1 MEVCS
6 LRLKAALGAAPLS
19 KSCYR
24 PRKPTLVIRRQ
35 RHPGR
40 RCLSVTSR
48 LNADVRLM
56 EVGPRDGLQNIKQ
69 SIATPIKVELI
80 NRLAAT
86 GLSAIEATSF
96 VPAKWIPQLADGPEV
111 MDQIMLMVQQ
121 GKIDFP
127 VLAPNFKGVE
137 RAIAARVKEVVVF
150 AAASE
155 GFSKK
160 NQNCSIE
167 DALKMSRLAAE
178 QALKS
183 GVRVRGV
190 ISCIY
195 SCPYDGPTP
204 PETVL
209 KIAREFLDMG
219 CYEVG
224 LGDTLGVGTPKDTEK
239 LLKVLFSEIPAEK
252 LAGHFHDT
260 YGQAVANVVK
270 AYDMGIRTF
279 DSSVAGLGGC
289 PYAKGAKGNL
299 ATEDIAYTFEQMG
312 VDTGVDL
319 VKLVSTGDW
328 ISKQL
333 GLPNGSRAGAALFA
347 KSESSQPATAHA
359 TPVSRSSPVAQD
371 APQPYSRTWRQVDN
385 LTTEEYSVT
394 RSGNIVKVTLTR
406 PKNGNAMTGSMVSG
420 LTSLYQTLAKDT
432 NVFHIVMA
440 ASGKF
445 FCTGMDLKNTH
456 SEDGSSKS
464 SDFDKITALFD
475 AIQNSPQ
482 TTIALIDGPCFAGG
496 VGLAFSNDIRL
507 VSARSRYTITEIKLG
522 LAPAIISRHMMREW
536 GVPFWR
542 EAMLSGREVLPVE
555 LKQIG
560 AVHGVA
566 EDTEELDQKLESYL
580 DMLAKC
586 APRSA
591 SICKELVR
599 VGWKNPGGQEQ
610 DALIRS
616 TFGDMLVEGSEGKF
630 GIEQFGKK
638 IRSVD
643 WGSFWRNKRAKL

>member
-1 MEVCS
+1 MEACT
-6 LRLKAALGAAPLS
+6 LRVQSSVNLR
-19 KSCYR
+19 SCI
-24 PRKPTLVIRRQ
+24 RKPTLIWESQ
-35 RHPGR
+35 RCPRR
-40 RCLSVTSR
+40 RCISSTTR

-96 VPAKWIPQLADGPEV
+96 VPAKWIPQLADGPDV
-111 MDQIMLMVQQ
+111 MSQIMPMVKQ
-121 GKIDFP
+121 GSIDFP
-127 VLAPNFKGVE
+127 VLAPNIKGVE
-137 RAIAARVKEVVVF
+137 RAVAAGVKEVVVF
-150 AAASE
+150 VAASE

-160 NQNCSIE
+160 NQNCTIE

-178 QALKS
+178 KALKN
-183 GVRVRGV
+183 GVKVRGA

-195 SCPYDGPTP
+195 SCPYDGPTA

-209 KIAREFLDMG
+209 KIARALLDMG
-219 CYEVG
+219 CYEIG

-239 LLKVLFSEIPAEK
+239 LLKVLFTEIPATK

-289 PYAKGAKGNL
+289 PYAKGAKGNVS
-299 ATEDIAYTFEQMG
+299 TEDIAYTFEQMG

-319 VKLVSTGDW
+319 RKLVSIGDW
-328 ISKQL
+328 ISRQL
-333 GLPNGSRAGAALFA
+333 GQPNGSRAGAALFA
-347 KSESSQPATAHA
+347 KSETSQPAAPHP
-359 TPVSRSSPVAQD
+359 TPVSTTASTAAVSQSTTA
-371 APQPYSRTWRQVDN
+371 RTWRQIDS
-385 LTTEEYSVT
+385 LTTDEYSVT
-394 RSGNIVKVTLTR
+394 RAGNAVKVTLSR
-406 PKNGNAMTGSMVSG
+406 PKNGNALTGSMVTG
-420 LTSLYQTLAKDT
+420 LTTLYKTLAADP
-432 NVFHIVMA
+432 NIFHIVLA

-456 SEDGSSKS
+456 SADGTTRSSNY
-464 SDFDKITALFD
+464 DDILGMFD
-475 AIQNSPQ
+475 AIQNAPQ
-482 TTIALIDGPCFAGG
+482 TTISLIDGPCFAGG
-496 VGLAFSNDIRL
+496 VGLAFSSDVRI
-507 VSARSRYTITEIKLG
+507 VSDAARFTVTEVKLG
-522 LAPAIISRHMMREW
+522 LAPAMISRHMIREW
-536 GVPFWR
+536 GIPFWR
-542 EAMLSGREVLPVE
+542 EAMLSGREVRPEE
-555 LKQIG
+555 LVGMG
-560 AVHGVA
+560 AVHKLVKTGELEA
-566 EDTEELDQKLESYL
+566 ELDKYL

-591 SICKELVR
+591 AACKELIR
-599 VGWKNPGGQEQ
+599 VGWRNPGGKEQ
-610 DALIRS
+610 ADLMRS
-616 TFGDMLVEGSEGKF
+616 TFADMMVEGSEGKF

-643 WGSFWRNKRAKL
+643 WSAFWRERSAKL

>member
-1 MEVCS
+1 
-6 LRLKAALGAAPLS
+6 
-19 KSCYR
+19 
-24 PRKPTLVIRRQ
+24 
-35 RHPGR
+35 
-40 RCLSVTSR
+40 
-48 LNADVRLM
+48 M

-80 NRLAAT
+80 NRLAST
-86 GLSAIEATSF
+86 GLTAIEATSF

-111 MDQIMLMVQQ
+111 MSQIMPLVQQ
-121 GKIDFP
+121 RSIDFP
-127 VLAPNFKGVE
+127 VLAPNVKGVD
-137 RAIAARVKEVVVF
+137 RAIAAGVKEVVVF

-160 NQNCSIE
+160 NQNCTIN

-183 GVRVRGV
+183 GVKVRGV

-195 SCPYDGPTP
+195 SCPYDGPTA

-239 LLKVLFSEIPAEK
+239 LLKVLFSDIPAEK

-319 VKLVSTGDW
+319 TKLVYTGDW

-347 KSESSQPATAHA
+347 KLQTSSPATPHL
-359 TPVSRSSPVAQD
+359 TPTSTFSSTAQTS
-371 APQPYSRTWRQVDN
+371 PQTSARTWRQIEN
-385 LTTEEYSVT
+385 LTTDEYSVT
-394 RSGNIVKVTLTR
+394 RSGNDLKVTLTR
-406 PKNGNAMTGSMVSG
+406 PKNGNAMTGSMVEG
-420 LTSLYQTLAKDT
+420 LTALYQKLAKDA
-432 NVFHIVMA
+432 NIFRIVMA
-440 ASGKF
+440 ATGKF

-496 VGLAFSNDIRL
+496 VGLAFSSDIRL
-507 VSARSRYTITEIKLG
+507 VSERSRYTITEVKLG

-536 GVPFWR
+536 GIPFWR
-542 EAMLSGREVLPVE
+542 EAMLSGREVLPSE
-555 LKQIG
+555 LHRVG
-560 AVHGVA
+560 AVHGIA
-566 EDTEELDQKLESYL
+566 ENTEKLDQKLEVYL

-586 APRSA
+586 APKSA
-591 SICKELVR
+591 STCKELVR
-599 VGWKNPGGQEQ
+599 VGWRDPGGQEQ
-610 DALIRS
+610 DALIRK
-616 TFGDMLVEGSEGKF
+616 TFADMLVEGSEGKF

-643 WGSFWRNKRAKL
+643 WGAFWNARGAKL

>member
-1 MEVCS
+1 MV
-6 LRLKAALGAAPLS
+6 RLQNAKLARYANKGFTS
-19 KSCYR
+19 S
-24 PRKPTLVIRRQ
+24 RKPTLIVGRQ
-35 RHPGR
+35 RQCSR
-40 RCLSVTSR
+40 RSFSASLR
-48 LNADVRLM
+48 HNATPAVRLM

-80 NRLAAT
+80 MRLAST

-111 MDQIMLMVQQ
+111 MRHIMPMVQQ
-121 GKIDFP
+121 GSIDFP
-127 VLAPNFKGVE
+127 VLAPNVKGVD
-137 RAIAARVKEVVVF
+137 RAIQAGVKEVVVF

-160 NQNCSIE
+160 NQNCTID

-178 QALKS
+178 AALKS
-183 GVRVRGV
+183 GVKVRGV

-195 SCPYDGPTP
+195 SCPYDGPTS

-224 LGDTLGVGTPKDTEK
+224 LGDTLGVGTPKDTET

-270 AYDMGIRTF
+270 AYDMGVRTF

-312 VDTGVDL
+312 VDTGIDL
-319 VKLVSTGDW
+319 TKLVSTGDW

-347 KSESSQPATAHA
+347 KSETSAPAAPHA
-359 TPVSRSSPVAQD
+359 TPVSTSSST
-371 APQPYSRTWRQVDN
+371 PQTSSHSSTRTWRQVDT
-385 LTTEEYSVT
+385 LTTDEYSVT
-394 RSGNIVKVTLTR
+394 RSGNDVKITLTR
-406 PKNGNAMTGSMVSG
+406 PKNGNAMTGSMVEG
-420 LTSLYQTLAKDT
+420 LTALYQKLAKDP

-440 ASGKF
+440 ATGKF

-496 VGLAFSNDIRL
+496 VGLAFSSDIRL
-507 VSARSRYTITEIKLG
+507 VSGRSRYTITEVKLG

-536 GVPFWR
+536 GIPFWR
-542 EAMLSGREVLPVE
+542 EAMLSGREVSATE
-555 LKQIG
+555 LQRIG
-560 AVHGVA
+560 AVHGIA
-566 EDTEELDQKLESYL
+566 EDTEKLDQMLDGYL

-591 SICKELVR
+591 SVCKDLVR

-610 DALIRS
+610 DTLIRK
-616 TFGDMLVEGSEGKF
+616 TFADMLVEGSEGKF

-643 WGSFWRNKRAKL
+643 WSSFWKDRAAKL

>member
-1 MEVCS
+1 
-6 LRLKAALGAAPLS
+6 
-19 KSCYR
+19 
-24 PRKPTLVIRRQ
+24 
-35 RHPGR
+35 
-40 RCLSVTSR
+40 
-48 LNADVRLM
+48 VRLM

-69 SIATPIKVELI
+69 SIATPVKVELI

-111 MDQIMLMVQQ
+111 MTQIMPMVQK
-121 GKIDFP
+121 GIIDFP
-127 VLAPNFKGVE
+127 VLAPNVKGVQ
-137 RAIAARVKEVVVF
+137 RAVAAGVKEVVVF

-155 GFSKK
+155 GFSRK
-160 NQNCSIE
+160 NQNCSIDE
-167 DALKMSRLAAE
+167 ALKMSRLAAE

-195 SCPYDGPTP
+195 SCPYDGPTA

-209 KIAREFLDMG
+209 KIARAFLDMG

-270 AYDMGIRTF
+270 AYDMGVRTF

-312 VDTGVDL
+312 VNTGIDL
-319 VKLVSTGDW
+319 TKLVSTGDW

-347 KSESSQPATAHA
+347 KSETSQPAPPHPTPTSSTSSAVEPPSSTA
-359 TPVSRSSPVAQD
+359 
-371 APQPYSRTWRQVDN
+371 RTWRQIDS
-385 LTTEEYSVT
+385 LTTDEYSVT
-394 RSGNIVKVTLTR
+394 RAGNVVKVTLTR
-406 PKNGNAMTGSMVSG
+406 PKNGNALTGSMVTG
-420 LTSLYQTLAKDT
+420 LATLYTTLASDP
-432 NVFHIVMA
+432 NVFHIVLA

-456 SEDGSSKS
+456 SADGTTRSSNY
-464 SDFDKITALFD
+464 DDILGMFD
-475 AIQNSPQ
+475 AIQNAPQ
-482 TTIALIDGPCFAGG
+482 TTISLIDGPCFAGG
-496 VGLAFSNDIRL
+496 VGLAFSSDVRI
-507 VSARSRYTITEIKLG
+507 VSEAARFTVTEVKLG
-522 LAPAIISRHMMREW
+522 LAPAMISRHMIREW

-542 EAMLSGREVLPVE
+542 EAMLSGREVRPEE
-555 LKQIG
+555 LVGMG
-560 AVHGVA
+560 AVRKVVKTG
-566 EDTEELDQKLESYL
+566 ELEGELERYL
-580 DMLAKC
+580 DLLAKC

-591 SICKELVR
+591 AACKELVR
-599 VGWKNPGGQEQ
+599 VGWRNPGGKQQAE
-610 DALIRS
+610 LMRS
-616 TFGDMLVEGSEGKF
+616 TFTDMLVEGSEGKF

-643 WGSFWRNKRAKL
+643 WSAFWRERAAKL

>member
-1 MEVCS
+1 LVIGHQRQVGRRYFS
-6 LRLKAALGAAPLS
+6 ANSHLKAE
-19 KSCYR
+19 
-24 PRKPTLVIRRQ
+24 
-35 RHPGR
+35 
-40 RCLSVTSR
+40 
-48 LNADVRLM
+48 VRLM

-69 SIATPIKVELI
+69 SIATPLKVELI
-80 NRLAAT
+80 KRLAAT

-111 MDQIMLMVQQ
+111 MGQIMPMVQQ
-121 GKIDFP
+121 GSIDFP
-127 VLAPNFKGVE
+127 VLAPNIKGVE
-137 RAIAARVKEVVVF
+137 RAIALGVKEVVVF

-160 NQNCSIE
+160 NQNCSID
-167 DALKMSRLAAE
+167 DAMKMSRLAAE

-183 GVRVRGV
+183 GVKVRGV

-239 LLKVLFSEIPAEK
+239 LLKVLFSEIPPEK

-270 AYDMGIRTF
+270 AYDMGLRTF

-289 PYAKGAKGNL
+289 PYAKGAKGNV

-312 VDTGVDL
+312 VDTGIDL
-319 VKLVSTGDW
+319 TKLVSAGDW

-347 KSESSQPATAHA
+347 KSESSQPATPHSTSAS
-359 TPVSRSSPVAQD
+359 TSPSAAQ
-371 APQPYSRTWRQVDN
+371 APSQTSARTWRQIDS
-385 LTTEEYSVT
+385 LTTDEYSIT
-394 RSGNIVKVTLTR
+394 RSGNAVKVTLAR
-406 PKNGNAMTGSMVSG
+406 PKNGNAMTESMVSG
-420 LTSLYQTLAKDT
+420 LTSLYQRLAKDQ
-432 NVFHIVMA
+432 NIFQIVMA

-464 SDFDKITALFD
+464 SNFDKITALFQ

-496 VGLAFSNDIRL
+496 VGLAFSTDIRL
-507 VSARSRYTITEIKLG
+507 VSTRSRYTVTEIKLG
-522 LAPAIISRHMMREW
+522 LAPAIISRHMLREW
-536 GVPFWR
+536 GIPFWR
-542 EAMLSGREVLPVE
+542 EAMLSGREVLPAE
-555 LKQIG
+555 LKQLG
-560 AVHGVA
+560 AIHGIA
-566 EDTEELDQKLESYL
+566 EDTEKLDQMLEDYL

-586 APRSA
+586 APRA
-591 SICKELVR
+591 ANLCKKLVM
-599 VGWKNPGGQEQ
+599 VGWRDPGGQEQ
-610 DALIRS
+610 DAVLRS
-616 TFGDMLVEGSEGKF
+616 TFANMMIEGSEGKF
-630 GIEQFGKK
+630 GIEQFGKR

-643 WGSFWRNKRAKL
+643 WSAFWKSKLAKL

>member
-1 MEVCS
+1 MEAYT
-6 LRLKAALGAAPLS
+6 LRLQANAGLGSWSRNLIPSSRTA
-19 KSCYR
+19 
-24 PRKPTLVIRRQ
+24 VIVGRQ
-35 RHPGR
+35 RQLGR
-40 RCLSVTSR
+40 RYLSSTTR
-48 LNADVRLM
+48 LYADVRLM

-111 MDQIMLMVQQ
+111 MSQIMPLVQK
-121 GKIDFP
+121 GNIDFP
-127 VLAPNFKGVE
+127 VLAPNIKGVE
-137 RAIAARVKEVVVF
+137 RAVAAGVKEVVVF

-160 NQNCSIE
+160 NQNCSID

-183 GVRVRGV
+183 GIKVRGV

-195 SCPYDGPTP
+195 SCPYDGPTA

-209 KIAREFLDMG
+209 KIARAFLDMG

-239 LLKVLFSEIPAEK
+239 LLKVLLLEIPAEK

-312 VDTGVDL
+312 VDTGIDL
-319 VKLVSTGDW
+319 TKLVLTGDW

-347 KSESSQPATAHA
+347 KSETSQPASPHP
-359 TPVSRSSPVAQD
+359 TPASTTSSTTESLQQSSA
-371 APQPYSRTWRQVDN
+371 RTWRQIDS
-385 LTTEEYSVT
+385 LTTDEYSVT
-394 RSGNIVKVTLTR
+394 RAGNVVKVTLTR
-406 PKNGNAMTGSMVSG
+406 PKNGNAMTGSMVTG
-420 LTSLYQTLAKDT
+420 LTALYNTLAKDP
-432 NVFHIVMA
+432 NVFHIVLA
-440 ASGKF
+440 AQGKF

-456 SEDGSSKS
+456 SADGSARS
-464 SDFDKITALFD
+464 SNYDVIIGMFD

-482 TTIALIDGPCFAGG
+482 TTISMIDGPCFAGG
-496 VGLAFSNDIRL
+496 VGLAFSSDVRL
-507 VSARSRYTITEIKLG
+507 VSDQARFTITEVKLG
-522 LAPAIISRHMMREW
+522 LAPAMISRHMIREW
-536 GVPFWR
+536 GLPFWR
-542 EAMLSGREVLPVE
+542 EAMLSGREVHPDE
-555 LKQIG
+555 LVGTG
-560 AVHGVA
+560 AVHKVVKTG
-566 EDTEELDQKLESYL
+566 ELEQELEKYL
-580 DMLAKC
+580 DMLEKC

-591 SICKELVR
+591 AACKELVR
-599 VGWKNPGGQEQ
+599 VGWRNPGGKEQ
-610 DALIRS
+610 AELMRR
-616 TFGDMLVEGSEGKF
+616 TFEDMLVEGSEGKF
-630 GIEQFGKK
+630 GIEQFGKR

-643 WGSFWRNKRAKL
+643 WSAFWRERSAKL